1 MHTTTCRAGISDE
14 QEEEEKKNPDSWGGK
29 HHVMDDTDVCSKVLL
44 HLYTSRVFKDAEVIY
59 CTLLCHP
66 ILRDKP
72 CDMTKRCDFKFVFD
86 DVEKHI
92 DSF

>member
-1 MHTTTCRAGISDE
+1 MNTSTRPAGISDE
-14 QEEEEKKNPDSWGGK
+14 QDEEEKKNTWSGK
-29 HHVMDDTDVCSKVLL
+29 HDVLI
-44 HLYTSRVFKDAEVIY
+44 DAEVIY
-59 CTLLCHP
+59 YTFLCHS

-72 CDMTKRCDFKFVFD
+72 CDMTKRCDFKFVFI